1 MKWNFPMKIVKLF
14 DPLGFVTP
22 FVVRAK
28 VLLHEILFFG
38 WDCDH
43 IFQEDLTIK
52 ARKRFSEL
60 EDLPTIKFPRCLR
73 SGQEEEM

>member
-1 MKWNFPMKIVKLF
+1 MKQNFLMKIVKLF

-28 VLLHEILFFG
+28 ILLHEILIFG
-38 WDCDH
+38 WDCDD
-43 IFQEDLTIK
+43 IFREDLTSK

>member
-28 VLLHEILFFG
+28 VLLHEILIFG

-43 IFQEDLTIK
+43 IF
-52 ARKRFSEL
+52 
-60 EDLPTIKFPRCLR
+60 
-73 SGQEEEM
+73 